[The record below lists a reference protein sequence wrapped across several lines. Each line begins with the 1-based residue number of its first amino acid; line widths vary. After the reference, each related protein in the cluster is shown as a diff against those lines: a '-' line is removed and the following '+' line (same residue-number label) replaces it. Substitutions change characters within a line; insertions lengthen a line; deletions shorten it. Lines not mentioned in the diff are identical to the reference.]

1 MEYWRWPKLR
11 ARWPVSQVWL
21 SVVAGVIGAA
31 LSLSASVAIWHREA
45 QLAELELISRA
56 SSYGQALQF
65 GVDAYLDKVAGLR
78 ALFDS
83 VKDVS
88 REVFETFSKQVL
100 SDQTALRGLA
110 WIPRVTH
117 EQRDS
122 HERAGVLDGLPN
134 YQIKSS
140 SPTGG
145 LIAAPNADEY
155 YPLFYGFMGSRLVSG
170 LDFKDGAARQRTL
183 ERARDS
189 GQMATSPSFTLLSGT
204 GDQSGFFVVLPV
216 YRAGAPYGTVT
227 DRRNSLIG
235 FVHAGFQTDILF
247 ASIIEAATKAG
258 GLDLYFF
265 ADNDNRDQSAPI
277 HFHGASLRTISTGP
291 QSREALIAGPHWS
304 GKLRVGDADW
314 TLIAVPVPGGPA
326 AASHA
331 GAWFVLICGLL
342 LSAAL
347 MAYIWGNAQHAR
359 RLHATNVKLD
369 ETNLRIDAAINNMP
383 QGLLMFDAAERM
395 IICNDRY
402 IEMYKLS
409 RNIVKPG
416 CSFRELLQHRAA
428 SGLSDINPEEV
439 RAKLVA
445 ELSKGE
451 TVKEIIATKDEREI
465 FITQKPML
473 GGGWITT
480 HEDITERRRS
490 EAKIA
495 HMAMHDGLTGLPNR
509 RLFSEQVAN
518 YFALLA
524 RGQRFSVLCLD
535 LDHFKEVNDT
545 FGHPFGDQLLE
556 RVGARL
562 HSCIRNSDIVARLG
576 GDEFAILR
584 SGSIESAD
592 TAALAA
598 RIVDTLGAPFDLDG
612 HEVVIGVSIGIAVAP
627 TDAADAVE
635 LLRTADLALYRAKAD
650 GRGTYRF
657 FEPAM
662 DQRMQARRALEVDLR
677 KALASD
683 ELVLHYQPLVNLATG
698 LVNGYEA
705 LIRWKHPERGQIEP
719 ADFIPFAEEFALIV
733 RIGEWVLRAACRQA
747 AQWPTEIR
755 VAVNISP
762 IQLRT
767 PMYEVVRGA
776 LAQAGLSPDRLE
788 LEITEFALLLNQAS
802 TLETLRQLRTL
813 GVKIAMDDFGT
824 GHSSLSYLRCFPFD
838 RIKIDCSFIHGLSTK
853 RDSRAIIRAV
863 AGLAGSLGM
872 ETTAEGI
879 ETQAE
884 LDYVKRAGCTE
895 GQGYF
900 FGKALPAKDVG
911 SFLAAAGAKSKAAGR

>member
-1 MEYWRWPKLR
+1 
-11 ARWPVSQVWL
+11 
-21 SVVAGVIGAA
+21 
-31 LSLSASVAIWHREA
+31 
-45 QLAELELISRA
+45 
-56 SSYGQALQF
+56 
-65 GVDAYLDKVAGLR
+65 
-78 ALFDS
+78 
-83 VKDVS
+83 
-88 REVFETFSKQVL
+88 
-100 SDQTALRGLA
+100 
-110 WIPRVTH
+110 
-117 EQRDS
+117 
-122 HERAGVLDGLPN
+122 
-134 YQIKSS
+134 
-140 SPTGG
+140 
-145 LIAAPNADEY
+145 
-155 YPLFYGFMGSRLVSG
+155 
-170 LDFKDGAARQRTL
+170 
-183 ERARDS
+183 
-189 GQMATSPSFTLLSGT
+189 
-204 GDQSGFFVVLPV
+204 
-216 YRAGAPYGTVT
+216 
-227 DRRNSLIG
+227 
-235 FVHAGFQTDILF
+235 
-247 ASIIEAATKAG
+247 
-258 GLDLYFF
+258 
-265 ADNDNRDQSAPI
+265 
-277 HFHGASLRTISTGP
+277 
-291 QSREALIAGPHWS
+291 
-304 GKLRVGDADW
+304 
-314 TLIAVPVPGGPA
+314 
-326 AASHA
+326 
-331 GAWFVLICGLL
+331 
-342 LSAAL
+342 
-347 MAYIWGNAQHAR
+347 
-359 RLHATNVKLD
+359 
-369 ETNLRIDAAINNMP
+369 
-383 QGLLMFDAAERM
+383 MFDAAERM

-719 ADFIPFAEEFALIV
+719 ADFIPFAEESGANRSDRRMGSPGCV
-733 RIGEWVLRAACRQA
+733 
-747 AQWPTEIR
+747 PTG
-755 VAVNISP
+755 
-762 IQLRT
+762 
-767 PMYEVVRGA
+767 GA
-776 LAQAGLSPDRLE
+776 MADRDTRCSKYLAD
-788 LEITEFALLLNQAS
+788 
-802 TLETLRQLRTL
+802 
-813 GVKIAMDDFGT
+813 
-824 GHSSLSYLRCFPFD
+824 
-838 RIKIDCSFIHGLSTK
+838 
-853 RDSRAIIRAV
+853 
-863 AGLAGSLGM
+863 
-872 ETTAEGI
+872 TAEN
-879 ETQAE
+879 T
-884 LDYVKRAGCTE
+884 
-895 GQGYF
+895 
-900 FGKALPAKDVG
+900 DV
-911 SFLAAAGAKSKAAGR
+911 